1 MNVYIYIL
9 HVTSL
14 SVVKR
19 QYINAVKSSLGHSNA
34 TKRTYG
40 SIFLLGY
47 RGPTKSLDTIETR
60 GKIPS
65 VKESESYSLKSLQNK
80 IKKAF
85 IFCGT
90 STNFVPATL
99 SHLRPSVVSLL
110 SLRRRVFE

>member
-1 MNVYIYIL
+1 M
-9 HVTSL
+9 SL

-19 QYINAVKSSLGHSNA
+19 QYISPVKSSLGHSDA

-40 SIFLLGY
+40 SIFLQVKLGY
-47 RGPTKSLDTIETR
+47 PGPTKSLDTIETR

-80 IKKAF
+80 IKHSSF
-85 IFCGT
+85 VHT

-99 SHLRPSVVSLL
+99 SLLRPSVVSLL
-110 SLRRRVFE
+110 SLSVAECVSRSLR

>member
-1 MNVYIYIL
+1 
-9 HVTSL
+9 SL

-19 QYINAVKSSLGHSNA
+19 QYISAVKSSLGHSDA

-40 SIFLLGY
+40 SIFLQVKLGY
-47 RGPTKSLDTIETR
+47 PVPTKSLDTIETR

-99 SHLRPSVVSLL
+99 SHLRPSVVSLYSL
-110 SLRRRVFE
+110 SPSPSV